1 MGLRRNAFNGA
12 STSNGAKNNQPEARV
27 SDYLVGSTLDEALAN
42 GESLE
47 IYWPFAETKIANWN
61 QAEAIWY
68 AFPTAAE
75 TELT

>member
-1 MGLRRNAFNGA
+1 V
-12 STSNGAKNNQPEARV
+12 KNNQPEARV

-47 IYWPFAETKIANWN
+47 VYWPFAEAKIANWN

-68 AFPTAAE
+68 ALSYTARGD
-75 TELT
+75 